1 MSRGIGC
8 RCFCGC
14 AVRSACIRIQPGSSV
29 CCRYGCKKGKK
40 KKLTTQRNHFFL
52 CNVMVQT
59 GARSLD
65 EIEEP
70 VN

>member
-1 MSRGIGC
+1 M
-8 RCFCGC
+8 
-14 AVRSACIRIQPGSSV
+14 AVLYALPASEFNQEVLYAVGMAVKR
-29 CCRYGCKKGKK
+29 KK
-40 KKLTTQRNHFFL
+40 KKINDTEKSFFL

>member
-1 MSRGIGC
+1 M
-8 RCFCGC
+8 
-14 AVRSACIRIQPGSSV
+14 AVLYALPASEFNQEVLYAVGMAVKRE
-29 CCRYGCKKGKK
+29 KK